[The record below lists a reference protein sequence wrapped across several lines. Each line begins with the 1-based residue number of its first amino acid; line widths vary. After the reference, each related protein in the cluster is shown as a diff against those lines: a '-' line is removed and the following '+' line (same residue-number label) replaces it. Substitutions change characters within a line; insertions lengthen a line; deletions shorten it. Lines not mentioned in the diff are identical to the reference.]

1 MILDMVKTKPKKKF
15 VTVHNKKM
23 AYVEVGQGHP
33 IVFQHGNPTSSY
45 LWRNI
50 IPHLAQYGRCI
61 AVDLIGM
68 GDSEKLKNSGPEKYL
83 YEEHREYLFKAWE
96 KLGIDKQVTLVLHD
110 WGSALGFDWASKHP
124 DALKGIVYMEALVRP
139 VTWDEWPDSA
149 TNIFKAFRSASGE
162 ELILNKNLFIE
173 GVLPNSII
181 RKLSIKEMDA
191 YREPFL
197 NSGEDRRPTLSWPR
211 EIPINNSPENIIK
224 IVNKYSK
231 WLENSNI
238 PKLFINADPGSI
250 LVGSQREYCRT
261 WKNQMEVTVPGKH
274 FLQEDSPHAI
284 GNSISEWLK
293 AL

>member
-1 MILDMVKTKPKKKF
+1 M
-15 VTVHNKKM
+15 
-23 AYVEVGQGHP
+23 
-33 IVFQHGNPTSSY
+33 
-45 LWRNI
+45 
-50 IPHLAQYGRCI
+50 
-61 AVDLIGM
+61 
-68 GDSEKLKNSGPEKYL
+68 
-83 YEEHREYLFKAWE
+83 
-96 KLGIDKQVTLVLHD
+96 LHD

-124 DALKGIVYMEALVRP
+124 DALKGIAYMEALVRP

-284 GNSISEWLK
+284 GDSISEWLK

>member
-110 WGSALGFDWASKHP
+110 WGSALGFDWASEHP

-211 EIPINNSPENIIK
+211 EIPINNSPDNIIK

-238 PKLFINADPGSI
+238 PKLFINAEPGSI

>member
-15 VTVHNKKM
+15 VTVHNKKI

-110 WGSALGFDWASKHP
+110 WGSALGFDWASEHP

-211 EIPINNSPENIIK
+211 EIPINNSPDNIIK

-238 PKLFINADPGSI
+238 PKLFINAEPGSI

>member
-110 WGSALGFDWASKHP
+110 WGSALGFDWASEHP

-139 VTWDEWPDSA
+139 ITWDEWPDSA

-284 GNSISEWLK
+284 GDSISEWLK

>member
-238 PKLFINADPGSI
+238 PKLFINAEPGSI

-284 GNSISEWLK
+284 GDSISEWLK

>member
-110 WGSALGFDWASKHP
+110 WGSALGFDWASEHP

-139 VTWDEWPDSA
+139 ITWDEWPDSA

-211 EIPINNSPENIIK
+211 EIPINNSPDNIIK

-238 PKLFINADPGSI
+238 PKLFINAEPGSI

>member
-1 MILDMVKTKPKKKF
+1 MILDMVKTKPEKKF

-110 WGSALGFDWASKHP
+110 WGSALGFDWASEHP

-211 EIPINNSPENIIK
+211 EIPINNSPDNVIK

-238 PKLFINADPGSI
+238 PKLFINAEPGSI

-284 GNSISEWLK
+284 VNSISEWLK

>member
-83 YEEHREYLFKAWE
+83 YEEHREFLFKAWE

-211 EIPINNSPENIIK
+211 EIPINNSPDNIIK

-284 GNSISEWLK
+284 GDSISEWLK

>member
-23 AYVEVGQGHP
+23 AYLEVGQGHP

-211 EIPINNSPENIIK
+211 EIPINNSPDNIIK

-238 PKLFINADPGSI
+238 PKLFINAEPGSI